1 MYFTGK
7 LFFKSMSQLLDSRYK
22 NILIDLKEKIRSARI
37 RTSIKVNYELLK
49 VYWEIGNTI
58 LAEQH
63 EQGWGAKIID
73 RLADDLKQEFPDI
86 KGFSR
91 RNLSY
96 MKVFAEAYPE
106 FLQIQY
112 VSLNTTSDEILQ
124 QGAAEFQIIDN
135 QIYTILQH
143 PAAKLPW
150 TQHQVILD
158 KVKEREKRLFYIQK
172 SAENGWSRNVLSIQI
187 ESQLFERQG
196 NAITN
201 FSNTLPPVDSDLAQE
216 TIKNPYIFGFLSITE
231 EMKERDVE
239 KALIH
244 HLKAFMLELG
254 KGFAY
259 IGNQKNLNV
268 KGDDFFLDLLFF
280 NYHLNCFV
288 IFELKLGEFK
298 PEYAG
303 KLNFYVNT
311 VDEQLKGDQHKPTIG
326 ILLCKTPNETV
337 VKYSLQGITAPI
349 GVSEY
354 QLAQALPKELRGELP
369 SMEELEAELDKEYLA
384 LKSPA
389 EKKLEAIKHKIAEW
403 NKDELKEVATYPR
416 LCDIFDNSL
425 LPLYQSLLLR
435 LKDFDELFMSHKCLW
450 IVKSN
455 QTDDMEDLAKQWK
468 NEELLQSHPDL
479 VFNYR
484 LNGFKK
490 AGVNSFNASFELKF
504 RIETYCYT
512 FTLIN
517 HNNQQP
523 FVKKAYHEQLS
534 QEEIQHIGEVV
545 YNDLVENID
554 RNIGYIER

>member
-1 MYFTGK
+1 
-7 LFFKSMSQLLDSRYK
+7 MSQLLDSRYE
-22 NILIDLKEKIRSARI
+22 NILIGLKEKIKGARI
-37 RTSIKVNYELLK
+37 RASIKVNYELLK

-58 LAEQH
+58 LVQQH

-73 RLADDLKQEFPDI
+73 RLASDLRLEFPDF
-86 KGFSR
+86 KGFSP

-96 MKVFAEAYPE
+96 MKAFAEAYPE
-106 FLQIQY
+106 FLLGQ
-112 VSLNTTSDEILQ
+112 STTDVILQ
-124 QGAAEFQIIDN
+124 HPAAKLQDNDN
-135 QIYTILQH
+135 QEYTILQH

-158 KVKEREKRLFYIQK
+158 KVKDKEKRLFYLQK
-172 SAENGWSRNVLSIQI
+172 SAENAWSRNVLSLQI

-201 FSNTLPPVDSDLAQE
+201 FSTTLPALDSDLARE
-216 TIKNPYIFGFLSITE
+216 TIKSPYIFDFLSITE

-239 KALIH
+239 KALIQ

-303 KLNFYVNT
+303 KLNFYINT
-311 VDEQLKGDQHKPTIG
+311 VDEQLKGNQHKPTIG

-337 VKYSLQGITAPI
+337 VKYSLQGIDSPI

-384 LKSPA
+384 LKTPA

-403 NKDELKEVATYPR
+403 NKDELKEVASYSR

-425 LPLYQSLLLR
+425 LPLYEALLVR
-435 LKDFDELFMSHKCLW
+435 LKDFEDMFMSHQSIWL
-450 IVKSN
+450 IKSN
-455 QTDDMEDLAKQWK
+455 QTDNLAELTKQWK
-468 NEELLQSHPDL
+468 NEELLQNSPDL
-479 VFNYR
+479 VFSYR

-490 AGVNSFNASFELKF
+490 AGVDGFNTGFELKF

-517 HNNQQP
+517 YNNQQP
-523 FVKKAYHEQLS
+523 FVKKTYHEQLN
-534 QEEIQHIGEVV
+534 QEEIQHISEVV
-545 YNDLVENID
+545 YTDVVENID
-554 RNIGYIER
+554 RNIGYIERRENS